1 MCKWILFICIGSGDS
16 EDDFTE
22 LPDCSD
28 HRVPCGVERHPLV
41 GKRIRFKWD
50 EPWGWS
56 EGIVLKVADGKMRMS
71 KKCRKVLEYDWA
83 YIQYG
88 DKTEPYWNQLRAGWF
103 NTEKRAAWK
112 LLVKFTAASPKRMS

>member
-1 MCKWILFICIGSGDS
+1 MEKKGTSAANLVL
-16 EDDFTE
+16 EDAPE
-22 LPDCSD
+22 MSD
-28 HRVPCGVERHPLV
+28 LV

-112 LLVKFTAASPKRMS
+112 LVDPM